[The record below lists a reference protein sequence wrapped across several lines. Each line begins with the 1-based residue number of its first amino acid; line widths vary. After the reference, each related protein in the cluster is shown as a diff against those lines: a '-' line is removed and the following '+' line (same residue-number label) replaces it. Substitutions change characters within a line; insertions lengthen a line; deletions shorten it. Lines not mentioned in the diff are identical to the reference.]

1 MFLIHDAKGSREQ
14 IWAAQEDFGEG
25 PVWEFHVYGLCRN
38 GDARTVPSLR
48 MACDL
53 LGVDPAPI
61 REACQPLV
69 PTEIVEGREARVHRM
84 PPGPDRAMER
94 SRTYAGI
101 AAAMADQW
109 AQAPS
114 VSTAA

>member
-1 MFLIHDAKGSREQ
+1 MATKFVPIGISMLDGVPIGIYVDPMTSPTGQHGESQMFLIHDAKGSREQ

-25 PVWEFHVYGLCRN
+25 PVWEFHVYGIFRN

-61 REACQPLV
+61 REACQPLW
-69 PTEIVEGREARVHRM
+69 
-84 PPGPDRAMER
+84 
-94 SRTYAGI
+94 
-101 AAAMADQW
+101 AA
-109 AQAPS
+109 
-114 VSTAA
+114 

>member
-61 REACQPLV
+61 REACQL
-69 PTEIVEGREARVHRM
+69 IGRAILQAR
-84 PPGPDRAMER
+84 
-94 SRTYAGI
+94 
-101 AAAMADQW
+101 AA
-109 AQAPS
+109 
-114 VSTAA
+114 